1 MGSSIRIVELKR
13 SLKMYDQLRLEK
25 YGLCCKMK
33 VTTVVSILGWVGL
46 VSSILESL
54 ILLILP
60 IVLWSLLRAY
70 VWAIVMFFICSPIF
84 LFSLITRSILLKRN
98 KARNFSGVKK
108 IMKIICQSYLSLRLI
123 GGLIIAVIFLII
135 LILWSMA
142 LLTNFEATSFI
153 DKSED
158 SAETELPKSIHII
171 MVVNCIFLSSDLIFT
186 CIGIHGVRK
195 NRKNIINAF
204 IIFNI
209 VELMLFI
216 LYSVILYSVFTSLDD
231 IIPVVTATVVLL
243 LLSYQIGH
251 FVVVYNMIDVS
262 EEYGHE
268 MRRV

>member
-1 MGSSIRIVELKR
+1 
-13 SLKMYDQLRLEK
+13 MYDQLRLEK

-60 IVLWSLLRAY
+60 IVLIGLLSGY
-70 VWAIVMFFICSPIF
+70 IGAIVIF
-84 LFSLITRSILLKRN
+84 LLYSPFLLYSLITRSILLKRN
-98 KARNFSGVKK
+98 RARNFSGVKK

-123 GGLIIAVIFLII
+123 FGLII
-135 LILWSMA
+135 LIIGILVSME

-158 SAETELPKSIHII
+158 LAATKLPKSTRII
-171 MVVNCIFLSSDLIFT
+171 MVVRCIFWSSDLIFT

>member
-1 MGSSIRIVELKR
+1 MGLKR

-70 VWAIVMFFICSPIF
+70 VWAIVMFLICSPIF

-171 MVVNCIFLSSDLIFT
+171 MVFN
-186 CIGIHGVRK
+186 CIGIHGVRE

-209 VELMLFI
+209 VELMVFI

>member
-171 MVVNCIFLSSDLIFT
+171 LVVNCIFFSSDLHLHRHPW
-186 CIGIHGVRK
+186 GQEEQKEHYQRLHHLQYRGADV
-195 NRKNIINAF
+195 
-204 IIFNI
+204 
-209 VELMLFI
+209 V
-216 LYSVILYSVFTSLDD
+216 YSVFCNSVFS
-231 IIPVVTATVVLL
+231 I
-243 LLSYQIGH
+243 H
-251 FVVVYNMIDVS
+251 FV
-262 EEYGHE
+262 G
-268 MRRV
+268 